1 MNTLEITYAK
11 SAVEPSK
18 VYVGTVEK
26 STDKNLTLKL
36 ANTAKP
42 EYRTLTR
49 AKILA
54 TKVVGHV

>member
-1 MNTLEITYAK
+1 MNTLQITYAK

-26 STDKNLTLKL
+26 SDEKNITLAL
-36 ANTAKP
+36 IGKP
-42 EYRTLTR
+42 GEKQQYRSLTR

-54 TKVVGHV
+54 TKVIG